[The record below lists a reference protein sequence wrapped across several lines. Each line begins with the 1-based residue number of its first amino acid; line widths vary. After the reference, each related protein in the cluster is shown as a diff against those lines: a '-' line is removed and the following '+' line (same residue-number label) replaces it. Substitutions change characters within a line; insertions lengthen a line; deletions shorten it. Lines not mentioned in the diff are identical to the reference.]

1 MRQSAEVC
9 AKVSPCK
16 LFFSVFLDVIII
28 FIDGAH
34 LGAMA
39 HSIPRK
45 MARRKSKDGR
55 GGDGGGGGG
64 EDARIGSAPKRKGAL
79 DATKDG
85 NAEGRKQEAEDVKMA
100 RVVDVVVGGG
110 DRGGGGCGEY
120 GRIGRS
126 YVAGADGSD
135 VGGDDVGL
143 AMVVLVQTFDSSAS
157 LRL

>member
-1 MRQSAEVC
+1 M
-9 AKVSPCK
+9 SPCK

-45 MARRKSKDGR
+45 MARRKSKNGR

-64 EDARIGSAPKRKGAL
+64 EDALIGSTPRRNGAL

-85 NAEGRKQEAEDVKMA
+85 IAASRKQEAEDVKMA
-100 RVVDVVVGGG
+100 RVVIDVVV
-110 DRGGGGCGEY
+110 
-120 GRIGRS
+120 
-126 YVAGADGSD
+126 V
-135 VGGDDVGL
+135 
-143 AMVVLVQTFDSSAS
+143 MVVLVKRVVLMERMVVGLTVAMLGWHFGRFILAIHFVFFVVTAIHCMDS
-157 LRL
+157 